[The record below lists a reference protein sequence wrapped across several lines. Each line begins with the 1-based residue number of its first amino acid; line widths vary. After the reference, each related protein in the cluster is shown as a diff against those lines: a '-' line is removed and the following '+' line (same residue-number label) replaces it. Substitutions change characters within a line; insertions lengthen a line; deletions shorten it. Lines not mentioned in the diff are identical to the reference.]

1 MRLLQRL
8 LVCLL
13 LLLLPML
20 LRLSRPGISY
30 TYIIVIINC
39 MIEKTCDYKVPLC
52 GTHNYKSL
60 VSSQSFGIDS
70 YLYISNE
77 NEIALD
83 VISLNSTFLLIIGS
97 IKPSII
103 ALNAIEKFMLMS

>member
-1 MRLLQRL
+1 MGTNEMSGAIIRIVAMNIADLPNVISFFGFIIFQR
-8 LVCLL
+8 
-13 LLLLPML
+13 
-20 LRLSRPGISY
+20 
-30 TYIIVIINC
+30 INC

-60 VSSQSFGIDS
+60 VSSQSFGINS

-83 VISLNSTFLLIIGS
+83 VVLW
-97 IKPSII
+97 
-103 ALNAIEKFMLMS
+103 